1 MLRIYWNASHRTQLL
16 TLRLVEMTHALSAF
30 VGINLVDQFAHRDGI
45 VWASRLADIAVD
57 AIVGDHQCH
66 GVLRRWCRSAWRG
79 DFLLQPALN
88 RRKYKLRDITAQQG
102 DLTHDGARDELIL
115 IRWRKE

>member
-1 MLRIYWNASHRTQLL
+1 
-16 TLRLVEMTHALSAF
+16 MTDAFSAF
-30 VGINLVDQFAHRDGI
+30 VGINLIDQLAHRDGI
-45 VWASRLADIAVD
+45 VRASRLADIAVN

-102 DLTHDGARDELIL
+102 DLTHDGARNKLVLIG
-115 IRWRKE
+115 RREE